1 MITDESTGWLRLKLG
16 AMGDRM
22 NSRLD
27 TKTGSQDPDQL
38 EILQLQN
45 ELYRRAQ
52 VALEADRQESVL
64 MFENAPAGLFVLGED
79 GAIRRVNRRGADAL
93 GVQVK
98 DLVNENFQKFV
109 SEPSAALFAE
119 HLVLANGRPRSVS
132 SDLLLRRA
140 SGMVFWARTRSELSR
155 SSSRADEHIIVTI
168 DDIDDLVP
176 DIRSQSE
183 LNAPVGKIES
193 APVEELGGRILVID
207 DEELVLKATAR
218 VLHRMGY
225 EIVSFTEPSQAL
237 LEFEASPEAYD
248 AIVTDFRM
256 PEMNGLELSER
267 LVALRQDVP
276 ILLTSA
282 FTGEIDKAR
291 VEEIGI
297 ERVLE
302 KPVSAEELGLW
313 LAEVIPE
320 K

>member
-1 MITDESTGWLRLKLG
+1 
-16 AMGDRM
+16 
-22 NSRLD
+22 
-27 TKTGSQDPDQL
+27 
-38 EILQLQN
+38 
-45 ELYRRAQ
+45 
-52 VALEADRQESVL
+52 
-64 MFENAPAGLFVLGED
+64 
-79 GAIRRVNRRGADAL
+79 
-93 GVQVK
+93 
-98 DLVNENFQKFV
+98 
-109 SEPSAALFAE
+109 
-119 HLVLANGRPRSVS
+119 
-132 SDLLLRRA
+132 
-140 SGMVFWARTRSELSR
+140 
-155 SSSRADEHIIVTI
+155 
-168 DDIDDLVP
+168 
-176 DIRSQSE
+176 
-183 LNAPVGKIES
+183 
-193 APVEELGGRILVID
+193 
-207 DEELVLKATAR
+207 
-218 VLHRMGY
+218 MGY
-225 EIVSFTEPSQAL
+225 EIVSFTEPCQAL